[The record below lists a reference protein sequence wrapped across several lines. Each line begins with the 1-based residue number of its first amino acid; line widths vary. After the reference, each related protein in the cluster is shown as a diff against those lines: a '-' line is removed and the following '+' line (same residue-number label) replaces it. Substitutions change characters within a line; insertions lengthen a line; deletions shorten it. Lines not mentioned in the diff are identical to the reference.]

1 MSGDIP
7 RVSGADC
14 WPDFFQA
21 AVITPLVPQPEPT
34 HCPPGELFS
43 ELTAFMSCSCSLLVC
58 PFRLWHPGQIPPGP
72 GGRTPQV
79 SPQGPGRLEHPLP
92 CPVAPAALGVH
103 GHLSCENFTRVRGRT
118 ENAPC
123 RSWVEIALLGQVARH
138 RPWFSSPALAWTG
151 LRRPPLGVAYQV
163 LGFGCPQK

>member
-1 MSGDIP
+1 MSGDIL
-7 RVSGADC
+7 RVSRADC

-21 AVITPLVPQPEPT
+21 AVSTPLVPQSEPT
-34 HCPPGELFS
+34 LCPPGDLFS

-79 SPQGPGRLEHPLP
+79 SPQGPGRLEHQLP

-103 GHLSCENFTRVRGRT
+103 GHLSCENFTKVRGRT
-118 ENAPC
+118 ENAPY
-123 RSWVEIALLGQVARH
+123 RNWVEIALLGQAGRH